1 MSTNCAPLVTVL
13 FCFERDFIM
22 SLPDDTQADII
33 EVLNS
38 KYLDDLLDI
47 EKSYFEGMVPQIILL
62 NCD

>member
-1 MSTNCAPLVTVL
+1 
-13 FCFERDFIM
+13 M

-47 EKSYFEGMVPQIILL
+47 EKSYFEGMVTQIILL
-62 NCD
+62 NCDWT